1 MEAEV
6 SREKVTLTLVV
17 HHETDRAILVSDD
30 GDRDKAEWLPLSQI
44 NITREWAEGDDEG
57 IEVEVPLWLAEE
69 KGFY

>member
-1 MEAEV
+1 M
-6 SREKVTLTLVV
+6 SREKVTLTFVV

>member
-1 MEAEV
+1 M

-30 GDRDKAEWLPLSQI
+30 GDRKKAEWLPLSQI

>member
-1 MEAEV
+1 M

-30 GDRDKAEWLPLSQI
+30 GDRGKAEWLPLSQI
-44 NITREWAEGDDEG
+44 HIAREWTEGDDEG